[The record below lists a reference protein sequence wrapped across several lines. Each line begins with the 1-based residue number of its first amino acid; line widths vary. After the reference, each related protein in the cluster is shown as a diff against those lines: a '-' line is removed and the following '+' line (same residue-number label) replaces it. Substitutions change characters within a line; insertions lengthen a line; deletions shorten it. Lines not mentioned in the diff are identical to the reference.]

1 MRRSLATFA
10 FAFVV
15 ALGVLAAPVGPAP
28 LAPAAAAEDTTTTST
43 TTAPR
48 PGGDI
53 IPQPNSG
60 QEPEDP
66 GDRGGSLQTALFFG
80 LIVAVVAA
88 VAVLVRQSRKAR
100 AERGF

>member
-10 FAFVV
+10 FAVVV

-28 LAPAAAAEDTTTTST
+28 LAPAAAAEDTTST

-48 PGGDI
+48 GGDI

-60 QEPEDP
+60 QPPEDP
-66 GDRGGSLQTALFFG
+66 GDRGGSLQTVLFFG
-80 LIVAVVAA
+80 LIVAVAGA